1 MDPIFIYSNDLQF
14 QDNKSFTINFSDNNR
29 LHGVLFKKNKDYYL
43 TSMSCFIEIT
53 NDLSELE
60 HYSEIIKILEL
71 SNKILKNRV
80 DHLYD
85 EKKLRFLLMV
95 S

>member
-1 MDPIFIYSNDLQF
+1 MDPIFIYYNNLQF
-14 QDNKSFTINFSDNNR
+14 QDNKSFSIDFSDEDR
-29 LHGVLFKKNKDYYL
+29 LEGVLFKKSRDYYL

-60 HYSEIIKILEL
+60 HYDEIKKFSEL
-71 SNKILKNRV
+71 SNKILKGGV

-85 EKKLRFLLMV
+85 EKNIEVF
-95 S
+95 

>member
-1 MDPIFIYSNDLQF
+1 MDPVFIYYNNLEF
-14 QDNKSFTINFSDNNR
+14 QDNKIFSISFNDGDR
-29 LHGVLFKKNKDYYL
+29 LQGILFKKNRDYYL

-60 HYSEIIKILEL
+60 HYDNITKISDL

-80 DHLYD
+80 EHLYE
-85 EKKLRFLLMV
+85 EKEIEGFLEI
-95 S
+95 